1 MQVSNHFSNHFG
13 PILLILGFPLPAP
26 LYSQFQRNWCYQLPN
41 IFGESVVQLVSSWLL
56 PLPLKIEL
64 SWIWWF
70 NCCSWTCFLPSKTQ
84 LLLFSLLF
92 FPFFMG
98 LCLKKQDKLDT
109 FVKYAVLPWNTVLN
123 WIGSF
128 QKAHLKLMVY
138 RVWCGKFTQRNL
150 LFELKGENI
159 N

>member
-41 IFGESVVQLVSSWLL
+41 ILGNLLCSQLVLGFSHCHLRLSFLGSGGLIAARGPAFYL
-56 PLPLKIEL
+56 PKF
-64 SWIWWF
+64 S
-70 NCCSWTCFLPSKTQ
+70 CYCFLSYSSPS
-84 LLLFSLLF
+84 LWVRV
-92 FPFFMG
+92 
-98 LCLKKQDKLDT
+98 LKKQDEQDT

-128 QKAHLKLMVY
+128 QKAYLKSMVY
-138 RVWCGKFTQRNL
+138 RVWCRKFTQGNL